1 MTYTPN
7 LITNPTAKAP
17 FPPWPEHHKG
27 SILHFQQVADT
38 PHHILGLQHYQL
50 PFLND
55 KGEVMGYTQHHRDK
69 VIKKDGVP
77 ISLWGDVD
85 WEQVLEETVEMK
97 GMKYLKVVRVRF
109 RNKTTGEVVSSSSL
123 VGEAVD

>member
-1 MTYTPN
+1 
-7 LITNPTAKAP
+7 
-17 FPPWPEHHKG
+17 
-27 SILHFQQVADT
+27 
-38 PHHILGLQHYQL
+38 
-50 PFLND
+50 
-55 KGEVMGYTQHHRDK
+55 MGYTQHHRDK